1 MQQSDDF
8 NEDGRFMSHALALAR
23 RGLYTTD
30 PNPRVGCVLV
40 RHGQIVGEGWHERA
54 GQAHAEVN
62 AIQAAGDRAGGATVY
77 VSLEPCRHRGRTGP
91 CTEALEAAGV
101 HRVVVAMADPDP
113 RTAGQGLAALRG
125 AGIEVHCGLLEDQA
139 RDLNPGFIMRHT
151 RGRPYVRIKMAA
163 SLDGRTAMA
172 DGESKWITGSLAR
185 RDVQRLRARS
195 SAILT
200 GIGTLLADDPS
211 LTVRA
216 AELGEN
222 IAIRQPLRVV
232 VDRRLRTP
240 VDASV
245 LRQPGATLIV
255 TGGELHDDHDVNDTR
270 RALTDA
276 GADILSLTDSDGGG
290 GLVALMA
297 ALAERGV
304 NEVLVEAGAT
314 LGGAL
319 LAEELVDEIVLYTAP
334 VLLGDA
340 ARGLF
345 HLPHIRTLTE
355 GLALDV
361 IDVRALGADW
371 RITALPKKK
380 GDRDKNG
387 GEKNGDRSIFS
398 EKK

>member
-1 MQQSDDF
+1 MRQSDDF
-8 NEDGRFMSHALALAR
+8 NEDSREDGSEDKRFMSRALALAR

-40 RHGQIVGEGWHERA
+40 RDGKVVGEGWHERA

-62 AIQAAGDRAGGATVY
+62 AILAAGQGADGATAY
-77 VSLEPCRHRGRTGP
+77 VSLEPCHHQGRTGP
-91 CTEALEAAGV
+91 CTQALAAAGV
-101 HRVVVAMADPDP
+101 RRVVAAMTDPDP
-113 RTAGQGLAALRG
+113 RNAGQGLEALRG
-125 AGIEVHCGLLEDQA
+125 AGIQVHCGLLEDRA
-139 RDLNPGFIMRHT
+139 RDLNPGFVMRHT

-172 DGESKWITGSLAR
+172 DGESKWITGPAAR

-216 AELGEN
+216 AELGED

-232 VDRRLRTP
+232 LDRRLRTP
-240 VDASV
+240 VDAS
-245 LRQPGATLIV
+245 LIRQPGTTLIV
-255 TGGELHDDHDVNDTR
+255 TGSDQANHHH

-276 GADILSLTDSDGGG
+276 GAEILCLSGSDEGGE
-290 GLVALMA
+290 LAALMA
-297 ALAERGV
+297 ALGERGV

-319 LAEELVDEIVLYTAP
+319 LAAELVDEIVLYVAP
-334 VLLGDA
+334 VLLGDTA
-340 ARGLF
+340 LGLF
-345 HLPHIRTLTE
+345 HLPQVRTLAQ

-361 IDVRALGADW
+361 IDLRAVGSDW
-371 RITALPKKK
+371 RITARPKKK
-380 GDRDKNG
+380 D
-387 GEKNGDRSIFS
+387 
-398 EKK
+398 

>member
-1 MQQSDDF
+1 MHPSNEFNKDGDQDG
-8 NEDGRFMSHALALAR
+8 NEDGREDERFMSRALTLAR

-40 RHGQIVGEGWHERA
+40 RDGEIVGEGWHERA

-62 AIQAAGDRAGGATVY
+62 AIRAAGQRADGTTVY

-91 CTEALEAAGV
+91 CTEALAAAGV
-101 HRVVVAMADPDP
+101 RRVVAAMADPDP
-113 RTAGQGLAALRG
+113 RTAGQGLEALRG
-125 AGIEVHCGLLEDQA
+125 AGIEVRCGLLEDQA
-139 RDLNPGFIMRHT
+139 RDLNPGFVMRHT

-172 DGESKWITGSLAR
+172 DGESKWITGRLAR

-211 LTVRA
+211 LTVRT

-240 VDASV
+240 VDASL

-255 TGGELHDDHDVNDTR
+255 TRSDLSDDDSDDDSR
-270 RALTDA
+270 RALTEA
-276 GADILSLTDSDGGG
+276 GAEILSLSGSDQDGE
-290 GLVALMA
+290 LAALMA
-297 ALAERGV
+297 ALAERGI

-319 LAEELVDEIVLYTAP
+319 LAEELVDEIVLYMAP
-334 VLLGDA
+334 VLLGDT

-345 HLPHIRTLTE
+345 HLPHIRTLTQ

-361 IDVRALGADW
+361 IDVRPLGSDW
-371 RITALPKKK
+371 RITALP
-380 GDRDKNG
+380 
-387 GEKNGDRSIFS
+387 RSP
-398 EKK
+398 

>member
-8 NEDGRFMSHALALAR
+8 NEDGNEDSHEDGRFMSRALALAR

-40 RHGQIVGEGWHERA
+40 RHGEIVGEGWHERA

-62 AIQAAGDRAGGATVY
+62 AIRAAGDRAGGATVY

-101 HRVVVAMADPDP
+101 RRVVVAMADPDP

-139 RDLNPGFIMRHT
+139 RDLNPGFVMRHT

-255 TGGELHDDHDVNDTR
+255 TGGELHDDDHDDRNVNDTR

-387 GEKNGDRSIFS
+387 G
-398 EKK
+398 

>member
-1 MQQSDDF
+1 
-8 NEDGRFMSHALALAR
+8 
-23 RGLYTTD
+23 
-30 PNPRVGCVLV
+30 
-40 RHGQIVGEGWHERA
+40 
-54 GQAHAEVN
+54 
-62 AIQAAGDRAGGATVY
+62 
-77 VSLEPCRHRGRTGP
+77 
-91 CTEALEAAGV
+91 
-101 HRVVVAMADPDP
+101 
-113 RTAGQGLAALRG
+113 
-125 AGIEVHCGLLEDQA
+125 
-139 RDLNPGFIMRHT
+139 MRHT
-151 RGRPYVRIKMAA
+151 RGRPYVRMKMAA

-172 DGESKWITGSLAR
+172 DGESKWITGTAAR

-240 VDASV
+240 VDASL

-255 TGGELHDDHDVNDTR
+255 THSGLSGDDGR
-270 RALTDA
+270 RALTEA
-276 GADILSLTDSDGGG
+276 GAEILCLSDSGEGGE
-290 GLVALMA
+290 LAALMA

-319 LAEELVDEIVLYTAP
+319 LAEELVDEIVLYMAP
-334 VLLGDA
+334 VLLGDT

-345 HLPHIRTLTE
+345 HLPHIRALAQS
-355 GLALDV
+355 LALDV
-361 IDVRALGADW
+361 IDVRPLGNDW

-380 GDRDKNG
+380 
-387 GEKNGDRSIFS
+387 I
-398 EKK
+398 

>member
-1 MQQSDDF
+1 MQPRDDF
-8 NEDGRFMSHALALAR
+8 NARNREDGRQNGDEDERFMSRALVLAR

-40 RHGQIVGEGWHERA
+40 RHGEIVGEGWHQRA

-62 AIQAAGDRAGGATVY
+62 AILAAGARADGATAY
-77 VSLEPCRHRGRTGP
+77 VSLEPCRHQGRTGP
-91 CTEALEAAGV
+91 CTQALAAAGV
-101 HRVVVAMADPDP
+101 RRVVAAMADPDP
-113 RTAGQGLAALRG
+113 RTAGQGLEALRA
-125 AGIEVHCGLLEDQA
+125 AGIQVLCGLLEDQA

-151 RGRPYVRIKMAA
+151 RGRPFVRIKMAM

-172 DGESKWITGSLAR
+172 DGEAKWITGSSAR

-211 LTVRA
+211 LTVRP
-216 AELGEN
+216 AELGEDV
-222 IAIRQPLRVV
+222 AIRQPLRVV

-240 VDASV
+240 VDASL

-255 TGGELHDDHDVNDTR
+255 TGSDQAEHSR

-276 GADILSLTDSDGGG
+276 GAEILSLSRSGGG
-290 GLVALMA
+290 GELAALMA
-297 ALAERGV
+297 ALAQRGI

-319 LAEELVDEIVLYTAP
+319 LAEELVDEIVLYMAP

-345 HLPHIRTLTE
+345 HLPQVQTLAQ

-361 IDVRALGADW
+361 MDVRGVGGDW
-371 RITALPKKK
+371 RITARPKRR
-380 GDRDKNG
+380 GA
-387 GEKNGDRSIFS
+387 
-398 EKK
+398 